1 MVLSDFSIKRPVFAT
16 VISMLLVVFGL
27 VAMLQ
32 LPVREAPDIESPI
45 VSINVTYPGASA
57 AIVETKVVQVL
68 EDQISGVEGI
78 KSINSSARD
87 AMGWISVEFEL
98 GRDIDA
104 AANDLRD
111 VLSRAA
117 RSLPNDADPPNIR
130 KADQDANPIMW
141 LNISGGSMDR
151 LELSDYVN
159 RYILDRFTSIE
170 GVAFAWIGGERKKSL
185 RIWFDRRAMAA
196 RGLTVSDV
204 ENALRRENVELGAG
218 LLESENRDFN
228 LRTARSFNT
237 PEDFARLVIARGD
250 NNYLVRLGE
259 IAKVEIGAANTSS
272 SFRTDG
278 KNSVGIGIVKRP
290 GASTLTVAQ
299 TLREEIVKVRSTLPA
314 NMKLVMNQ
322 DSSVFISAALREVGL
337 AMGIAALLVI
347 AVIYLFLGT
356 IRAVIIPAV
365 TVPISL
371 TATFIVLWPLGFS
384 LNILTLLALV
394 LAIGLVV
401 DDAIIMLEN
410 IHRRIKKGEPPL
422 LAAFRGA
429 RQVGVA
435 IVATTLVLIAVFVP
449 ITLTEGVVGR
459 LFTEFAVT
467 MAAAVACSMFVALTL
482 TPMMCSKI
490 LSDDLDETLVAR
502 GSMRAFEWMKT
513 FYARTLNLGL
523 DHPFAVL
530 AIFFGVLASSVGFFL
545 VLPQEFTP
553 PEDRG
558 SLTIMIRAPEGSSL
572 EYTDRQGQEVTR
584 RIMKEY
590 VETGV
595 AARVLQM
602 MPMGM
607 GVSGQATNMGSV
619 IMRLEPWENRDKSAH
634 DILREIRPL
643 LSDIPGAQIIPR
655 PAPGFG
661 QGRWGS
667 NLSMILGGSTY
678 EELVVWRDIMLE
690 AMNENP
696 RFFGVR
702 SNYNET
708 RPQMRIKIDQNR
720 ASDLGV
726 SIGTIGQTLAVML
739 GSRRATTFVDKGEEY
754 DVILQGRD
762 EDRRTPTDVT
772 NIYVRSDTTR
782 ELIPLSSLITI
793 NEISDAGTRNR
804 YDRLRSINVMATP
817 APGYPLGEA
826 IAWLEQVAEE
836 RLPEAARISWNGQA
850 REYKESGVAMYAFFG
865 LALLVVF
872 LVLAAQFESFVHP
885 FVIMMTVPL
894 AVLGALAGL
903 WAFGISF
910 NIYSQIGIIVLI
922 GLAAKNG
929 ILIVE
934 FANQLRDA
942 GYEFREALVEAATIR
957 LRPIVMTAL
966 ATCMG
971 ALPLVLASG
980 AGAEGREAIGVVIF
994 TGVAFSSFITLLV
1007 VPVFYML
1014 MTQSTRSPGAVAADL
1029 SELEQQHPGRGRQ
1042 SDNISAESTPAE

>member
-1 MVLSDFSIKRPVFAT
+1 MVLSDFSIKRPVVAT
-16 VISMLLVVFGL
+16 VASALLFVFGA
-27 VAMLQ
+27 VALLQ
-32 LPVREAPDIESPI
+32 LPIREAPDIESPI
-45 VSINVTYPGASA
+45 VSIMVTYPGASA

-111 VLSRAA
+111 VLSRATRA
-117 RSLPNDADPPNIR
+117 LPNDADSPTIR
-130 KADQDANPIMW
+130 KADQDAEPIMW
-141 LNISGGSMDR
+141 MNISSPQMDS

-159 RYILDRFTSIE
+159 RYIIDRFTSVE
-170 GVAFAWIGGERKKSL
+170 GVAFAWVGGERKKSL
-185 RIWFDRRAMAA
+185 RIWLDRRAMAA
-196 RGLTVSDV
+196 RGLTIVDV

-237 PEDFARLVIARGD
+237 PEDFANLVIARGE

-259 IAKVEIGAANTSS
+259 IADVEIGPASTSS

-278 KNSVGIGIVKRP
+278 KNSVGIGVVKRP
-290 GASTLTVAQ
+290 GASTLAVSQAI
-299 TLREEIVKVRSTLPA
+299 REELVRIQSTLPD
-314 NMKLVMNQ
+314 NISLVVNR
-322 DSSVFISAALREVGL
+322 DSSVFITAALREVGL

-356 IRAVIIPAV
+356 VRAVIIPAV

-371 TATFIVLWPLGFS
+371 MATFIVLWPLGFS

-410 IHRRIKKGEPPL
+410 IHRRIKRGEPPL
-422 LAAFRGA
+422 LAAYRGA

-449 ITLTEGVVGR
+449 ITLTQGVVGR
-459 LFTEFAVT
+459 LFSEFAVT
-467 MAAAVACSMFVALTL
+467 MAAAVLCSMFVALTL

-490 LSDDLDETLVAR
+490 LKDDLDQTLVAR
-502 GSMRAFEWMKT
+502 GSIRAFEWMKE
-513 FYARTLNLGL
+513 FYGRTLNAGL
-523 DHPFAVL
+523 DHPFSVL
-530 AIFFGVLASSVGFFL
+530 ALFFAIMAGAVGIFL

-558 SLTIMIRAPEGSSL
+558 SVNVMVRAPEGASL
-572 EYTDRQGQEVTR
+572 EYTDRQGLLVTDVLL
-584 RIMKEY
+584 KEY

-595 AARVLQM
+595 AQRVMQI

-607 GVSGQATNMGSV
+607 GVSGQATNMGNI
-619 IMRLEPWENRDKSAH
+619 IMRLESWEDRDKSTH
-634 DILREIRPL
+634 EIIRELRAKL
-643 LSDIPGAQIIPR
+643 ANIPGAQIMPR
-655 PAPGFG
+655 PSPGFG
-661 QGRWGS
+661 QGRWGGG
-667 NLSMILGGSTY
+667 LSMVIGGSTY
-678 EELVVWRDIMLE
+678 EELVVYRDIMLE

-696 RFFGVR
+696 RLFGVR

-708 RPQMRIKIDQNR
+708 RPQMRIRIDQTR
-720 ASDLGV
+720 AADVGV
-726 SIGTIGQTLAVML
+726 SVGTIGQTLAVML
-739 GSRRATTFVDKGEEY
+739 GSRRVTTFVDRGEEY

-782 ELIPLSSLITI
+782 ELIPLSSLIEVE
-793 NEISDAGTRNR
+793 EISDAGTRNR
-804 YDRLRSINVMATP
+804 YDRLRSITVMGTP

-826 IAWLEQVAEE
+826 IQWLEQVADE
-836 RLPEAARISWNGQA
+836 RLPDAARISWSGQA
-850 REYKESGVAMYAFFG
+850 REYQESGTAIYIFFG

-872 LVLAAQFESFVHP
+872 MVLAAQFESFIHP

-894 AVLGALAGL
+894 AMTGALAGL
-903 WAFGISF
+903 WMFGLSF

-942 GYEFREALVEAATIR
+942 GYEFREALVEASKIR

-971 ALPLVLASG
+971 AVPLVLASG
-980 AGAEGREAIGVVIF
+980 AGAEGRQAIGVVIF

-1014 MTQSTRSPGAVAADL
+1014 MTRGTRSPGAVAADL
-1029 SELEQQHPGRGRQ
+1029 ADLERQHPGRGRFT
-1042 SDNISAESTPAE
+1042 DDIAGDGTPAE

>member
-16 VISMLLVVFGL
+16 VISVLLFVFGV
-27 VAMLQ
+27 VALLQ
-32 LPVREAPDIESPI
+32 LPVREAPDIERPI

-78 KSINSSARD
+78 KSINSNARD

-98 GRDIDA
+98 DRDIDA

-111 VLSRAA
+111 VLSRAT
-117 RSLPNDADPPNIR
+117 RSLPNDADPPTIR
-130 KADQDANPIMW
+130 KADQDAEPIMW
-141 LNISGGSMDR
+141 MNVSSPKMDR

-159 RYILDRFTSIE
+159 RYIIDRFTSIE

-185 RIWFDRRAMAA
+185 RAWLDRRAMAA
-196 RGLTVSDV
+196 RGLTITDV

-228 LRTARSFNT
+228 LRTARSFNS
-237 PEDFARLVIARGD
+237 PEDFRRLVIARGD
-250 NNYLVRLGE
+250 DNYLVRLDE
-259 IAKVEIGAANTSS
+259 IADVEIGAANTAS

-278 KNSVGIGIVKRP
+278 KNSIGIGVVKRP
-290 GASTLTVAQ
+290 GASTLSVAQ
-299 TLREEIVKVRSTLPA
+299 NIREEFSRIESTLPEGMA
-314 NMKLVMNQ
+314 LVINR
-322 DSSVFISAALREVGL
+322 DSSVFISAALREVAI

-371 TATFIVLWPLGFS
+371 MATFIVLWPLGYS

-410 IHRRIKKGEPPL
+410 IHRRIKRGEPPL

-429 RQVGVA
+429 RQVGTA
-435 IVATTLVLIAVFVP
+435 IVATTLVLIAVFIP

-490 LSDDLDETLVAR
+490 LRNELDETLVAK
-502 GSMRAFEWMKT
+502 GSMRAFEWMKD
-513 FYARTLNLGL
+513 FYGRTLNVGL

-530 AIFFGVLASSVGFFL
+530 AMFFAIMAAAAGIFL
-545 VLPQEFTP
+545 VVPQEFTP

-558 SLTIMIRAPEGSSL
+558 SLNIMVRAPEGASL
-572 EYTDRQGQEVTR
+572 EYTDRQGLEVTER
-584 RIMKEY
+584 VMRAY
-590 VETGV
+590 VDTGI
-595 AARVLQM
+595 AARVLQI
-602 MPMGM
+602 MPMGQ
-607 GVSGQATNMGSV
+607 GVSGQATNMGNV
-619 IMRLEPWENRDKSAH
+619 IMRLEPWEDRDKSAH
-634 DILREIRPL
+634 EILRELRPM
-643 LSDIPGAQIIPR
+643 LSDIPGAQIIPS

-661 QGRWGS
+661 QSRWGGGM
-667 NLSMILGGSTY
+667 SMVLGGSTY

-690 AMNENP
+690 AMRENP
-696 RFFGVR
+696 RLFGVR

-708 RPQMRIKIDQNR
+708 RPQMRIQIDQNR
-720 ASDLGV
+720 AADLGV

-739 GSRRATTFVDKGEEY
+739 GSRRVTTFVDRGEEY

-762 EDRRTPTDVT
+762 QDRRTPTDVT

-782 ELIPLSSLITI
+782 ELIPLSSLITLR
-793 NEISDAGTRNR
+793 EISDAGTRNR
-804 YDRLRSINVMATP
+804 YDRLRSISVMGTP
-817 APGYPLGEA
+817 APGYTIGEA
-826 IAWLEQVAEE
+826 IAWLEQIAEE
-836 RLPEAARISWNGQA
+836 RLPESARISWNGQA
-850 REYKESGVAMYAFFG
+850 REYKESGNAMYVFFG

-872 LVLAAQFESFVHP
+872 LVLAAQFESFIHP

-894 AVLGALAGL
+894 AMTGALAGL
-903 WAFGISF
+903 WVFGISF

-942 GYEFREALVEAATIR
+942 GYEFRQALVEASTIR
-957 LRPIVMTAL
+957 LRPIIMTAL

-971 ALPLVLASG
+971 AIPLVLASG
-980 AGAEGREAIGVVIF
+980 AGAEGRESIGVVIF

-1014 MTQSTRSPGAVAADL
+1014 LTQGTRSPGAVAADL
-1029 SELEQQHPGRGRQ
+1029 EDLERQHPGRGRL
-1042 SDNISAESTPAE
+1042 SGDPLNDGTPAE

>member
-1 MVLSDFSIKRPVFAT
+1 MILSDFSIKRPVVAT
-16 VISMLLVVFGL
+16 VASALLVVFGAVAL
-27 VAMLQ
+27 VQ
-32 LPVREAPDIESPI
+32 LPIREAPDIESPI
-45 VSINVTYPGASA
+45 VSINTTYPGASA

-111 VLSRAA
+111 VLSRAT
-117 RSLPNDADPPNIR
+117 RRLPNDADPPTIR
-130 KADQDANPIMW
+130 KADQDAEPIMW
-141 LNISGGSMDR
+141 MNISHPQMDS

-170 GVAFAWIGGERKKSL
+170 GVAYAWVGGERKKSL
-185 RIWFDRRAMAA
+185 RVWLDRRAMAA
-196 RGLTVSDV
+196 RGLTIVDV

-228 LRTARSFNT
+228 LRTARNFNS
-237 PEDFARLVIARGD
+237 PEDFRQMVIARGE

-259 IAKVEIGAANTSS
+259 IADVVIGPANTASN
-272 SFRTDG
+272 FRTD
-278 KNSVGIGIVKRP
+278 NMNAVGLAVIKRP
-290 GASTLTVAQ
+290 GASTLAVAQ
-299 TLREEIVKVRSTLPA
+299 AIREEQRRVQSTLPTG
-314 NMKLVMNQ
+314 MSFVINQ
-322 DSSVFISAALREVGL
+322 DSSVFITAALREVGI
-337 AMGIAALLVI
+337 AMGIAALLVL

-356 IRAVIIPAV
+356 VRAVIIPAV

-371 TATFIVLWPLGFS
+371 TATFIVLWPMGYS
-384 LNILTLLALV
+384 INILTLLALV

-410 IHRRIKKGEPPL
+410 IHRRIKRGEPPL
-422 LAAFRGA
+422 LAAYRGA

-435 IVATTLVLIAVFVP
+435 VVATTLVLVAVFVP
-449 ITLTEGVVGR
+449 ITLTQGVTGR

-467 MAAAVACSMFVALTL
+467 MAAAVLCSMFVALTL

-490 LSDDLDETLVAR
+490 LKDELDNTLVAR
-502 GSMRAFEWMKT
+502 GSIKAFEWMKD
-513 FYARTLNLGL
+513 FYGRTLNIGL

-530 AIFFGVLASSVGFFL
+530 ALFFAIMASAVGFFVL
-545 VLPQEFTP
+545 LPQEFTP

-558 SLTIMIRAPEGSSL
+558 SVSIMVRAPEGASL
-572 EYTDRQGQEVTR
+572 EYTDRQGQMIAE
-584 RIMKEY
+584 ILMKDY

-595 AARVLQM
+595 ARRVLQM

-607 GVSGQATNMGSV
+607 GVAGQATNSGSV
-619 IMRLEPWENRDKSAH
+619 MMRLEAWEDRDKTTHEIARE
-634 DILREIRPL
+634 LRGKLANIA
-643 LSDIPGAQIIPR
+643 GAQIIPR
-655 PAPGFG
+655 SQGGFG
-661 QGRWGS
+661 HGRWGGGL
-667 NLSMILGGSTY
+667 NLVLGGSTY

-690 AMNENP
+690 AMRENP
-696 RFFGVR
+696 RLFGVR

-708 RPQMRIKIDQNR
+708 RPQMRIQIDQNR
-720 ASDLGV
+720 AADVGV

-739 GSRRATTFVDKGEEY
+739 GSRRVTTFVERGEEY

-782 ELIPLSSLITI
+782 ELIPLSSLVTVE
-793 NEISDAGTRNR
+793 EISDAGARNR
-804 YDRLRSINVMATP
+804 YDRLRSISVLATP
-817 APGYPLGEA
+817 APGYAMGDA
-826 IAWLEQVAEE
+826 INWLEQVAEE
-836 RLPEAARISWNGQA
+836 RLPEAARVSWSGQS
-850 REYKESGVAMYAFFG
+850 REYKESGMAMYVFFA
-865 LALLVVF
+865 LSLLVVF
-872 LVLAAQFESFVHP
+872 LVLAAQFESFIHP

-894 AVLGALAGL
+894 AVTGALAGL
-903 WAFGISF
+903 WLFGLSF

-942 GYEFREALVEAATIR
+942 GYEFREALIEACKIR

-971 ALPLVLASG
+971 SVPLVLASG

-994 TGVAFSSFITLLV
+994 TGVAFASFITLLV

-1014 MTQSTRSPGAVAADL
+1014 MTQGTRSPGAVAADL
-1029 SELEQQHPGRGRQ
+1029 AALEQRHPGRGRF
-1042 SDNISAESTPAE
+1042 SDDTVHDGTPAE

>member
-1 MVLSDFSIKRPVFAT
+1 MVLSDFSIKRPVVAT
-16 VISMLLVVFGL
+16 VASALLVVFGI
-27 VAMLQ
+27 VAMIQ
-32 LPVREAPDIESPI
+32 LPIREAPDIESPT
-45 VSINVTYPGASA
+45 VSISVTYPGASA

-111 VLSRAA
+111 VLSRATRA
-117 RSLPNDADPPNIR
+117 LPNDADPPTIR
-130 KADQDANPIMW
+130 KADQDAEPIMW
-141 LNISGGSMDR
+141 MNISSPQMDS

-170 GVAFAWIGGERKKSL
+170 GVAFAWVGGERKKSL
-185 RIWFDRRAMAA
+185 RVWLDRRAMAA
-196 RGLTVSDV
+196 RGLTITDI

-218 LLESENRDFN
+218 LLESENRDFS
-228 LRTARSFNT
+228 LRTARSFNS
-237 PEDFARLVIARGD
+237 PEDFERLVIARGE
-250 NNYLVRLGE
+250 NNYLIRLGE
-259 IAKVEIGAANTSS
+259 IADVEIGAASTSS

-278 KNSVGIGIVKRP
+278 KNSVGIGVVKRP
-290 GASTLTVAQ
+290 GASTLSVAQ
-299 TLREEIVKVRSTLPA
+299 AIREERINIQSTLPSH
-314 NMKLVMNQ
+314 MSFVINQ
-322 DSSVFISAALREVGL
+322 DSSVFITAALQEVGV

-356 IRAVIIPAV
+356 VRAVIIPAV

-371 TATFIVLWPLGFS
+371 TATFIVLWPLGYS
-384 LNILTLLALV
+384 INILTLLALV

-410 IHRRIKKGEPPL
+410 IHRRIKRGEPPL
-422 LAAFRGA
+422 LAAYRGA

-435 IVATTLVLIAVFVP
+435 IVATTLVLIAVFIP
-449 ITLTEGVVGR
+449 ITLTQGVVGR
-459 LFTEFAVT
+459 LFSEFAVT
-467 MAAAVACSMFVALTL
+467 MAAAVLCSMFVALTL

-490 LSDDLDETLVAR
+490 LKDELDQTLVAR
-502 GSMRAFEWMKT
+502 GSMRAFEWMKD
-513 FYARTLNLGL
+513 FYGRTLNLGL

-530 AIFFGVLASSVGFFL
+530 ALFFAIMASAIGFFL

-558 SLTIMIRAPEGSSL
+558 SINIMVRAPEGSSL
-572 EYTDRQGQEVTR
+572 EYTDRQGRMVSD
-584 RIMKEY
+584 ILMKEY
-590 VETGV
+590 VETGI
-595 AARVLQM
+595 AKRVLQI
-602 MPMGM
+602 MPMGQ
-607 GVSGQATNMGSV
+607 GVSGQATNAGNV
-619 IMRLEPWENRDKSAH
+619 IMRLEAWDDRNKSTH
-634 DILREIRPL
+634 EIVREIRPIL
-643 LSDIPGAQIIPR
+643 NNIPGAQIIPT
-655 PAPGFG
+655 PSGGFG
-661 QGRWGS
+661 HGRWGGGL
-667 NLSMILGGSTY
+667 NMVIGGSTY

-696 RFFGVR
+696 RLFGVR

-708 RPQMRIKIDQNR
+708 KPQMRIKIDQTR
-720 ASDLGV
+720 AADVGV

-739 GSRRATTFVDKGEEY
+739 GSRRVTTFAERGEEY

-782 ELIPLSSLITI
+782 ELIPLSSLITVQ
-793 NEISDAGTRNR
+793 EISDAGSRNR
-804 YDRLRSINVMATP
+804 YDRLRSINVMGTP
-817 APGYPLGEA
+817 ASGYALGEA
-826 IAWLEQVAEE
+826 IEWMEQVAEK
-836 RLPEAARISWNGQA
+836 RLPEAARVNWRGQS
-850 REYKESGVAMYAFFG
+850 REYKESGTAMYVFFG

-872 LVLAAQFESFVHP
+872 LVLAAQFESFIHP
-885 FVIMMTVPL
+885 LVIMMTVPL
-894 AVLGALAGL
+894 AMTGALAGL
-903 WAFGISF
+903 WLFGLSF

-934 FANQLRDA
+934 FANQLRDS
-942 GYEFREALVEAATIR
+942 GYEFREALVEASKIR

-971 ALPLVLASG
+971 AVPLVLASG

-1014 MTQSTRSPGAVAADL
+1014 MTHNTRSPGAVAADL
-1029 SELEQQHPGRGRQ
+1029 ADLEQRHPGRGQFTDDIVR
-1042 SDNISAESTPAE
+1042 DGTPAE

>member
-117 RSLPNDADPPNIR
+117 RALPNDADPPTIR

-141 LNISGGSMDR
+141 LNISSPQMDR

-159 RYILDRFTSIE
+159 RYILDRFTSVE

-185 RIWFDRRAMAA
+185 RVWFDRRAMAA
-196 RGLTVSDV
+196 RGLTVTDV

-259 IAKVEIGAANTSS
+259 IAKVEIGAANTAS

-278 KNSVGIGIVKRP
+278 KNSIGIGIVKRP

-299 TLREEIVKVRSTLPA
+299 TLRDEIVKVRSTLPSHMA
-314 NMKLVMNQ
+314 LVMNQ

-371 TATFIVLWPLGFS
+371 TATFIVLWPLGYS

-410 IHRRIKKGEPPL
+410 IHRRIKRGEPPL
-422 LAAFRGA
+422 LAAYRGA

-490 LSDDLDETLVAR
+490 LTDELDETLVAR
-502 GSMRAFEWMKT
+502 GSMRAFEWMKN
-513 FYARTLNLGL
+513 FYARSLNLGL

-530 AIFFGVLASSVGFFL
+530 AIFFAVLASSVGLFL

-558 SLTIMIRAPEGSSL
+558 SLNIMVRAPEGSSL

-584 RIMKEY
+584 RVLKEY

-595 AARVLQM
+595 AARVLQI

-607 GVSGQATNMGSV
+607 GVSGQATNMGNV
-619 IMRLEPWENRDKSAH
+619 IIRLEPWEKRDKTVH
-634 DILREIRPL
+634 EILREIRPL
-643 LSDIPGAQIIPR
+643 VADIPGAQIIPS

-661 QGRWGS
+661 QSRWGS
-667 NLSMILGGSTY
+667 NLSMVLGGSTY

-772 NIYVRSDTTR
+772 NIYVRSDSTR

-793 NEISDAGTRNR
+793 TEISDAGTRNR

-817 APGYPLGEA
+817 APGYPMGEA
-826 IAWLEQVAEE
+826 IDWLEQIADE

-850 REYKESGVAMYAFFG
+850 REYKESGSAMYVFFG

-894 AVLGALAGL
+894 AMAGALAGL
-903 WAFGISF
+903 WVFGISF

-942 GYEFREALVEAATIR
+942 GYEFRDALVEAATIR

-971 ALPLVLASG
+971 ALPLVLATG

-994 TGVAFSSFITLLV
+994 TGVGFSSFITLLV

-1014 MTQSTRSPGAVAADL
+1014 MTKGTRSPGAVAADL
-1029 SELEQQHPGRGRQ
+1029 VELEQQHPGRGRLT
-1042 SDNISAESTPAE
+1042 DDVVGDGTPAE

>member
-1 MVLSDFSIKRPVFAT
+1 MVLSDFSIKRPVVAT
-16 VISMLLVVFGL
+16 VLSTLLFVFGI

-32 LPVREAPDIESPI
+32 LPIREAPDIERPV

-68 EDQISGVEGI
+68 EGQISGVEGI

-87 AMGWISVEFEL
+87 ALGWISVEFKL
-98 GRDIDA
+98 GRDIDG

-117 RSLPNDADPPNIR
+117 RSLPNDADPPTIR
-130 KADQDANPIMW
+130 KADQDAQPIMW
-141 LNISGGSMDR
+141 LNISSPQMDR
-151 LELSDYVN
+151 LELSDYVS
-159 RYILDRFTSIE
+159 RYLIDRFTSIE
-170 GVAFAWIGGERKKSL
+170 GVASAWIGGERKKSL
-185 RIWFDRRAMAA
+185 RVWFDRRAMAA
-196 RGLTVSDV
+196 RGLTVADV
-204 ENALRRENVELGAG
+204 ENTLRRENVELGAG
-218 LLESENRDFN
+218 LLESKNRDFN

-237 PEDFARLVIARGD
+237 PEDFARLVIARGE

-259 IAKVEIGAANTSS
+259 IAKVEIGPANTAT

-278 KNSVGIGIVKRP
+278 KNSVGIGVIKRP
-290 GASTLTVAQ
+290 GASTLAVAQ
-299 TLREEIVKVRSTLPA
+299 SLRDEIEIVQATLPSS
-314 NMKLVMNQ
+314 MSLVVNQ
-322 DSSVFISAALREVGL
+322 DSSVFISAALREVAL

-371 TATFIVLWPLGFS
+371 TATFIVLWPLGYS
-384 LNILTLLALV
+384 INILTLLALV

-410 IHRRIKKGEPPL
+410 IHRRIKRGEPPL
-422 LAAFRGA
+422 LAAYRGA

-467 MAAAVACSMFVALTL
+467 MAAAVTCSMFVALTL

-490 LSDDLDETLVAR
+490 LEDKLDETLLAR
-502 GSMRAFEWMKT
+502 GSMKAFEWMKV
-513 FYARTLNLGL
+513 FYAKTLNIGL
-523 DHPFAVL
+523 DRPYAVL
-530 AIFFGVLASSVGFFL
+530 AGFFAVVASSIGIFL

-558 SLTIMIRAPEGSSL
+558 SVNIMIRAPEGASL

-584 RIMKEY
+584 RILKEY
-590 VETGV
+590 VEPGV
-595 AARVLQM
+595 AARVLQI
-602 MPMGM
+602 MPMGS
-607 GVSGQATNMGSV
+607 GVSGQATNMGNV
-619 IMRLEPWENRDKSAH
+619 IVRLEPWEKRDKSVH
-634 DILREIRPL
+634 EILRELGPL
-643 LSDIPGAQIIPR
+643 LRDIPGAQIIPS
-655 PAPGFG
+655 PAPSFG
-661 QGRWGS
+661 QGRWGGG
-667 NLSMILGGSTY
+667 LGMVLGGSTY

-690 AMNENP
+690 AMAENP
-696 RFFGVR
+696 QIFGAR

-708 RPQMRIKIDQNR
+708 RPQMRIRIDQNR
-720 ASDLGV
+720 AADLGV
-726 SIGTIGQTLAVML
+726 SIGTVGQTLAVML
-739 GSRRATTFVDKGEEY
+739 GSRRVTTFVDKGEEY

-782 ELIPLSSLITI
+782 ELVPLSSLITI
-793 NEISDAGTRNR
+793 EEISDAGTRNR
-804 YDRLRSINVMATP
+804 YDRLRSITVMATP
-817 APGYPLGEA
+817 VPGYTMGEA
-826 IAWLEQVAEE
+826 MTWMEQVASE
-836 RLPEAARISWNGQA
+836 RLPEAARVSWNGQA
-850 REYKESGVAMYAFFG
+850 REYRESGNAMYIFFA
-865 LALLVVF
+865 LSLLVVF
-872 LVLAAQFESFVHP
+872 LVLAAQFESFIHP
-885 FVIMMTVPL
+885 LVIMMTVPL
-894 AVLGALAGL
+894 AVVGALAGL
-903 WAFGISF
+903 WVFGISF
-910 NIYSQIGIIVLI
+910 NIYSQIGLIVLI

-934 FANQLRDA
+934 FANQLRDT

-971 ALPLVLASG
+971 AVPLMLSSG

-1007 VPVFYML
+1007 VPVFYQL
-1014 MTQSTRSPGAVAADL
+1014 LTRGTRSPGAVAADL
-1029 SELEQQHPGRGRQ
+1029 VELEKKHPGKE
-1042 SDNISAESTPAE
+1042 NITEDVIIDGTPAE

>member
-1 MVLSDFSIKRPVFAT
+1 MVLSDFSIKRPVFAA

-27 VAMLQ
+27 VAMTQ
-32 LPVREAPDIESPI
+32 LPIREAPDIESPV

-111 VLSRAA
+111 VLSRAS
-117 RSLPNDADPPNIR
+117 RSLPNDADPPTIR
-130 KADQDANPIMW
+130 KADQDTQPIMW
-141 LNISGGSMDR
+141 LNISSPQMDS
-151 LELSDYVN
+151 LDLTDYVN
-159 RYILDRFTSIE
+159 RYLIDRFTSIE

-196 RGLTVSDV
+196 RSLTVADV
-204 ENALRRENVELGAG
+204 ENALRSENVELGAG
-218 LLESENRDFN
+218 LLESETRDFN

-237 PEDFARLVIARGD
+237 PEDFARLVVARGE

-259 IAKVEIGAANTSS
+259 IAQVEIGAANTAS

-278 KNSVGIGIVKRP
+278 KNSVGIAVVKRP

-299 TLREEIVKVRSTLPA
+299 ALREEVRRVQSTLPS
-314 NMKLVMNQ
+314 NMSMVINQ
-322 DSSVFISAALREVGL
+322 DSSVFITAALREVGL

-371 TATFIVLWPLGFS
+371 TATFIVLWPLGYS
-384 LNILTLLALV
+384 INILTLLALV

-410 IHRRIKKGEPPL
+410 IHRRIKRGEPPL
-422 LAAFRGA
+422 LAAYRGA

-449 ITLTEGVVGR
+449 ITLTEGVIGR

-490 LSDDLDETLVAR
+490 LKNELDETLVAR
-502 GSMRAFEWMKT
+502 GSMKAFEWMKN
-513 FYARTLNLGL
+513 FYARSLNVGL

-530 AIFFGVLASSVGFFL
+530 VLFFVVMASSVGFFL

-558 SLTIMIRAPEGSSL
+558 SVNIMIRAPEGASL
-572 EYTDRQGQEVTR
+572 EYTDRQGLEVTR
-584 RIMKEY
+584 RILKEY
-590 VETGV
+590 VETGE
-595 AARVLQM
+595 AARVLQI
-602 MPMGM
+602 MPMGA
-607 GVSGQATNMGSV
+607 GVSGQATNMGNV
-619 IMRLEPWENRDKSAH
+619 IIRLEPWEKRDKSVH
-634 DILREIRPL
+634 QILRELGPL
-643 LSDIPGAQIIPR
+643 LSDIPGAQIIPS

-661 QGRWGS
+661 QGRWGGG
-667 NLSMILGGSTY
+667 LSMVLGGSTY
-678 EELVVWRDIMLE
+678 EELVVWRDIMLA

-696 RFFGVR
+696 RLFGVR

-708 RPQMRIKIDQNR
+708 RPQMRIRIDQNR
-720 ASDLGV
+720 AADLGV
-726 SIGTIGQTLAVML
+726 SIGTVGQTLAVML

-782 ELIPLSSLITI
+782 ELIPLSSLIAVE
-793 NEISDAGTRNR
+793 EISDAGTRNR

-817 APGYPLGEA
+817 APGYAMGDA
-826 IAWLEQVAEE
+826 IAWLEQVAAE

-850 REYKESGVAMYAFFG
+850 REYQESGMAMYVFFG

-872 LVLAAQFESFVHP
+872 LVLAAQFESFIHP

-894 AVLGALAGL
+894 AMTGALAGL
-903 WAFGISF
+903 WVFGLSF

-942 GYEFREALVEAATIR
+942 GYEFREALVEASTIR
-957 LRPIVMTAL
+957 LRPVMTAL

-971 ALPLVLASG
+971 AVPLVLASG

-1007 VPVFYML
+1007 VPVFYQL
-1014 MTQSTRSPGAVAADL
+1014 MTRGTRSPGAVAADL
-1029 SELEQQHPGRGRQ
+1029 VELERKHPKRDQIIDDAVSSG
-1042 SDNISAESTPAE
+1042 TPAE

>member
-16 VISMLLVVFGL
+16 VLSMLLVVFGA

-32 LPVREAPDIESPI
+32 LPIREAPDIESPI

-111 VLSRAA
+111 VLSRAS
-117 RSLPNDADPPNIR
+117 RSLPNDADPPTIR
-130 KADQDANPIMW
+130 KADQDAQPIMW
-141 LNISGGSMDR
+141 LNIASPQMNR
-151 LELSDYVN
+151 LELSDYVS
-159 RYILDRFTSIE
+159 RYLIDRFTSIE
-170 GVAFAWIGGERKKSL
+170 GVANAWIGGERKKSL
-185 RIWFDRRAMAA
+185 RVWFDRRAMAA
-196 RGLTVSDV
+196 RGLTVVDV

-237 PEDFARLVIARGD
+237 PEDFSRLVIARGD

-259 IAKVEIGAANTSS
+259 IAKVEIGPANTAT

-278 KNSVGIGIVKRP
+278 KNSVGIGVVKRP
-290 GASTLTVAQ
+290 GASTLAVAQ
-299 TLREEIVKVRSTLPA
+299 ALREEIRRVQPTLPG
-314 NMKLVMNQ
+314 NMSLVVNQ
-322 DSSVFISAALREVGL
+322 DSSVFITAALREVGL

-347 AVIYLFLGT
+347 AVIYVFLGT

-371 TATFIVLWPLGFS
+371 TATFIVLWPLGYS

-410 IHRRIKKGEPPL
+410 IHRRIKRGEPPL

-467 MAAAVACSMFVALTL
+467 MAAAVTCSMFVALTL

-490 LSDDLDETLVAR
+490 LKDELDDTMLAR
-502 GSMRAFEWMKT
+502 GSLRAFEWMKA
-513 FYARTLNLGL
+513 FYARTLNIGL
-523 DHPFAVL
+523 DHPYTVL
-530 AIFFGVLASSVGFFL
+530 AVFFGIMASAVGFFL

-553 PEDRG
+553 REDRG
-558 SLTIMIRAPEGSSL
+558 SVNIMVRAPEGASL

-595 AARVLQM
+595 AARVLQI

-607 GVSGQATNMGSV
+607 GVSGQATNMGNV
-619 IMRLEPWENRDKSAH
+619 IVRMQPWEDRDKSVLEV
-634 DILREIRPL
+634 LRELRPL
-643 LSDIPGAQIIPR
+643 LSDIPGAQIIPSL
-655 PAPGFG
+655 APGFG
-661 QGRWGS
+661 QGRWAGG
-667 NLSMILGGSTY
+667 LSMVLGGSTY

-690 AMNENP
+690 AMSENP
-696 RFFGVR
+696 RLFGVR

-708 RPQMRIKIDQNR
+708 RPQMRIQIDQNR
-720 ASDLGV
+720 AADLGV
-726 SIGTIGQTLAVML
+726 SIGTVGQTLAVML

-772 NIYVRSDTTR
+772 NIYVRSDSTG
-782 ELIPLSSLITI
+782 ELVPLSSLIEVK
-793 NEISDAGTRNR
+793 EISDAGTRNR
-804 YDRLRSINVMATP
+804 YDRLRSITVMGTP
-817 APGYPLGEA
+817 APGYALGDA

-850 REYKESGVAMYAFFG
+850 REYNESGMAMYVFFG

-872 LVLAAQFESFVHP
+872 LVLAAQFESFIHP

-894 AVLGALAGL
+894 AVTGALAGL
-903 WAFGISF
+903 WIFGISF

-942 GYEFREALVEAATIR
+942 GYEFREALIEASTIR

-971 ALPLVLASG
+971 AVPLVLASG

-1007 VPVFYML
+1007 VPVFYQL
-1014 MTQSTRSPGAVAADL
+1014 MTHGTRSPGAVAADL
-1029 SELEQQHPGRGRQ
+1029 VELERQHPGRGQQQDEVVR
-1042 SDNISAESTPAE
+1042 DGTPAE